1 MRRDILEKL
10 MGWKDSPSRKPLIIR
25 GARQVGKTY
34 SVKEFGK
41 EHFSNVVVLDFER
54 ERSLA
59 PIFEK
64 DLDPLKMIFDLEIHT
79 GSRIIPGETLLFFD
93 EIQACERALL
103 SLRYFYEEMPDLHII
118 AAGSLLEFAM
128 ENISFPVGRVTFEW
142 MRPMTFKEFL
152 TACGKDI
159 LAENIPS
166 VFKMGA
172 ISQTLHNSLMEQ
184 LRLYFIVG
192 GMPEAVKR
200 FLETGSATIVKKVH
214 DDIIYSYIQSLVKY
228 NSKVNIESLEQVL
241 RVIPTNIGSQIKY
254 THLDPDRRVE
264 VTKSSLS
271 ILEKA
276 MLVNLVHSTTVSG
289 LPLGAEVRSKKFK
302 PLFLDIGLMQSVCGI
317 DPKESIMTE
326 DLNKVYKG
334 AVAEQFVGQEILAAG
349 GSENHKLYYWS
360 REKKNSNAEVDF
372 VFVRNGRIYPLEV
385 KSGAKGRMKS
395 IHIFLEEHPEIDKGF
410 VLSSIVAQKQLLENI
425 LFAPIYS
432 GFDQQG
438 IIVQ

>member
-1 MRRDILEKL
+1 MRRDIADKL
-10 MGWKDSPSRKPLIIR
+10 RVWKSSDSRKPLVVR

-34 SVKEFGK
+34 SVREFGK
-41 EHFSNVVVLDFER
+41 EHFSNVVILDFER
-54 ERSLA
+54 NRSLV

-64 DLDPLKMIFDLEIHT
+64 DLDPLKIIFDLEVHT

-128 ENISFPVGRVTFEW
+128 GNVSFPVGRVTFEW

-152 TACGKDI
+152 SACGKDI

-166 VFKMGA
+166 VFQPES
-172 ISQTLHNSLMEQ
+172 ISQTLHNLLMEQ

-200 FLETGSATIVKKVH
+200 FTETGSATIVKRVH
-214 DDIIYSYIQSLVKY
+214 DDIVHSYIQSLVKY

-241 RVIPTNIGSQIKY
+241 RIVPANVGSQIKY
-254 THLDPDRRVE
+254 THLDPERRIE
-264 VTKSSLS
+264 VTKTSLS
-271 ILEKA
+271 ILEKS
-276 MLVNLVHSTTVSG
+276 MLLSLVHSTTVSG
-289 LPLGAEVRSKKFK
+289 LPLGAEASSKKFK

-317 DPKESIMTE
+317 DPKESIVTE
-326 DLNKVYKG
+326 DLNNVYKG
-334 AVAEQFVGQEILAAG
+334 AVAEQFVGQEILATG
-349 GSENHKLYYWS
+349 GSEDHKLYYWS
-360 REKKNSNAEVDF
+360 REKKSSNAEVDF
-372 VFVRNGRIYPLEV
+372 VLVRNGKIYPVEV

-395 IHIFLEEHPEIDKGF
+395 MHIFLEEHPGVDKGL
-410 VLSSIVAQKQLLENI
+410 VLSSTVSQKQLLENI

-432 GFDQQG
+432 GFEQ
-438 IIVQ
+438 